1 MIQRSH
7 TLLLLL
13 VFLLIP
19 IAQELHAQSNVITAN
34 PNAQPL
40 RKIWELRG
48 RMEERMG
55 ETFGS
60 VGDINGDSLDDFG
73 VYSGLDEK
81 WMLYFGNRD
90 TLSHTPFWTRYGLSD
105 TPPHPVS
112 GRFWGTRPALGLSR
126 YYRDTVGSNTPFFLT
141 LEIFRTDSLR
151 LDTVPSLVLDMR
163 KMSPRKFTVPR
174 ELLAYDL
181 DGDGYDELI
190 LYLQIVQRDTSIDR
204 HPQVWIY
211 RGGPEFKVDSPTV
224 ILRDSE
230 EEYLDMGFQLFLGR
244 LDDDPYPDL
253 MYGFLSRTSGSRLV
267 VHFGREG
274 SPWNWNEPD
283 RTLTVGALVALDCDG
298 DSVLDFAEPKPS
310 KHVAVYLSGRGKS
323 LRTRALTPD
332 DADLDFQGAVN
343 FFAPE
348 RFGYIS
354 DSARR
359 FEMLGIEDGLFHT
372 GFSGGPPGPD
382 HAYDVYSSELFGNR
396 YTRPLGDVTGNGWN
410 DLISGYFGEENR
422 NGVARVFAGGPYIPR
437 DPSSGV
443 RAVPTDERA
452 DAIHIW
458 PNPTTTELHI
468 AWRGDL
474 KRMPRGFSVFDITGQ
489 LVAHGEVASWR
500 GEAYWNCAG
509 VAAGNYLLSI
519 YDYTGALITTTT
531 ITKY

>member
-1 MIQRSH
+1 
-7 TLLLLL
+7 
-13 VFLLIP
+13 
-19 IAQELHAQSNVITAN
+19 
-34 PNAQPL
+34 
-40 RKIWELRG
+40 
-48 RMEERMG
+48 MEDEMG
-55 ETFGS
+55 SGFGS
-60 VGDINGDSLDDFG
+60 VGDINGDSLDDFAVCESRQAQWHVFYG
-73 VYSGLDEK
+73 RRDSALSTTPVWTFDSSGAVPYYPIHGNFLGTGRQMVGFYRGTTEFSNGRTIYYYY
-81 WMLYFGNRD
+81 LY
-90 TLSHTPFWTRYGLSD
+90 L
-105 TPPHPVS
+105 
-112 GRFWGTRPALGLSR
+112 
-126 YYRDTVGSNTPFFLT
+126 
-141 LEIFRTDSLR
+141 FRTDSFR
-151 LDTVPSLVLDMR
+151 LDTLHPLILDLGAMT
-163 KMSPRKFTVPR
+163 PRIQTGPV
-174 ELLAYDL
+174 EIGVSDL
-181 DGDGYDELI
+181 DRDGYDELI
-190 LYLQIVQRDTSIDR
+190 LYFQGIRRFDTIIDP

-211 RGGPEFKVDSPTV
+211 RGGPEFKVDTPTI
-224 ILRDSE
+224 ILRDVE
-230 EEYLDMGFQLFLGR
+230 EQYLSMGFQLFLGR

-298 DSVLDFAEPKPS
+298 DSILDFAEPKPS

-332 DADLDFQGAVN
+332 DADLDFEGAIN

-348 RFGYIS
+348 RLGYLS

-382 HAYDVYSSELFGNR
+382 NAYDVYGSELFGSR
-396 YTRPLGDVTGNGWN
+396 YTHPLGDVTGDGWN
-410 DLISGYFGEENR
+410 DLISGHFGYENY

-458 PNPTTTELHI
+458 PNPTTNELHI

-474 KRMPRGFSVFDITGQ
+474 KRMPRGFSVFDITGR
-489 LVAHGEVASWR
+489 LVAHGKVESWR

-519 YDYTGALITTTT
+519 YDYTGALMTTTT